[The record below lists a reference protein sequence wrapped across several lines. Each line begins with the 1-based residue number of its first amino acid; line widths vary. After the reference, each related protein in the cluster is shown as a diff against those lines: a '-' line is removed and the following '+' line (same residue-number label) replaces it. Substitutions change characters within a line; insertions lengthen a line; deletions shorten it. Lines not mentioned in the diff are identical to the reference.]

1 MKPQQFLL
9 VLLAGILF
17 FLSQLFAP
25 FLKSIIIALLLT
37 IATNSIDKFLV
48 KKIRYKTISSIIMT
62 LLLGLLFFVPIL
74 YFISMLANFANHV
87 DQEQI
92 AGLYNTITL
101 WVKDI
106 PNDYLF
112 IKEQLQELLKQLSVS
127 NIVANILSFSGYIG
141 KNSATFVKD
150 MILILIFYFFFT
162 LYGRSLSHQAKEF
175 IPLKKEDSD
184 DLFYEVSNVMS
195 IVFYSIIIT
204 AIFEGFLFGFFI
216 SFYNYNSILL
226 GVLYGFASLIP
237 VIGGII
243 MWAPIAIYEIAKGN
257 IQDAIIISAYSIIV
271 ISIIADTFIKPIII
285 KAISEMM
292 VKTPSKVN
300 ELLIFFSIVAGLS
313 TFGFWGMILG
323 PAMVTFCLSILQL
336 LKKYRQN

>member
-17 FLSQLFAP
+17 LLTQLFAP
-25 FLKSIIIALLLT
+25 FLKSLIIALLLT
-37 IATNSIDKFLV
+37 IATHSVDKYLT
-48 KKIRYKTISSIIMT
+48 KKIKYNTISSIIMT
-62 LLLGLLFFVPIL
+62 ILLGLLFFVPIL
-74 YFISMLANFANHV
+74 YFISIFANFANHI
-87 DQEQI
+87 DQVQI
-92 AGLYNTITL
+92 ASLYNTVTL

-127 NIVANILSFSGYIG
+127 NIVSNILSFSGYIG

-150 MILILIFYFFFT
+150 MLLILIFYFFFT
-162 LYGRSLSHQAKEF
+162 LYGTSLSHQAKEF

-184 DLFYEVSNVMS
+184 DLFFEVSNVMS

-216 SFYNYNSILL
+216 SFYDYNGVLL

-237 VIGGII
+237 VIGGFI
-243 MWAPIAIYEIAKGN
+243 MWAPIALYEIAKGN
-257 IQDAIIISAYSIIV
+257 IQDAVIISIYSIVV
-271 ISIIADTFIKPIII
+271 ISIFADTFIKPMII
-285 KAISEMM
+285 KAINQMM
-292 VKTPSKVN
+292 VKTPSKIN
-300 ELLIFFSIVAGLS
+300 EILIFFSIVAGLS

-323 PAMVTFCLSILQL
+323 PALVTFCLSILQL